1 MGTVVFAS
9 AVVWCRKDVFLNVTP
24 ITARIHKRSSYVYI
38 KYLVRKTL
46 LEEKEEE
53 EEFIYNYKI
62 VSWVQLS
69 RSMLSAFHFKFLRAS
84 I

>member
-1 MGTVVFAS
+1 VGIVVFAS

-38 KYLVRKTL
+38 KYLVHKTL
-46 LEEKEEE
+46 LKEKEE

-69 RSMLSAFHFKFLRAS
+69 RSMLSNFHFKFLRAS